1 MNLAPQG
8 WVNPNFEFSSSTFGV
23 EWIFSFDTVSPVKL
37 GIFQASTWEVVL
49 PSGTNAE
56 RVKERK
62 AQSGTKSMVAWKS
75 MKARQPP
82 RSREVNSGS
91 IERGVCFGA
100 NISNHQPA
108 SQPASQSQTK
118 YWLTSL

>member
-1 MNLAPQG
+1 MGRIYELGASGLGGVGKIQIL
-8 WVNPNFEFSSSTFGV
+8 NFHHQHLELNGYFRLTQSALSSWN
-23 EWIFSFDTVSPVKL
+23 EL
-37 GIFQASTWEVVL
+37 R
-49 PSGTNAE
+49 E

-82 RSREVNSGS
+82 RAREVNSGS